1 MSVPEKQ
8 SGLRERKKLQT
19 RETIRR
25 EALRLI
31 KERGYQN
38 TTVEQISAAADIS
51 PRTFSRYFPT
61 KEAVLLS
68 DDHIPPIIEA
78 FVDAPADLSVIEA
91 YRHAVARTFGALS
104 EEQRAE
110 AIFGQRLMYAIPEA
124 RGLVY
129 TEYVRL
135 IDLITEALTKR
146 PGQSPDTV
154 ERRVLAGAIVGVL
167 IAASHNTPLPGDPIS
182 RFLQVLDDMLK

>member
-1 MSVPEKQ
+1 MSMPREPA
-8 SGLRERKKLQT
+8 GLRERKKRKT
-19 RETIRR
+19 RATIRR
-25 EALRLI
+25 EAFRLI
-31 KERGYQN
+31 KEQGFHN

-68 DDHIPPIIEA
+68 DDHIAPIVTA
-78 FVDAPADLSVIEA
+78 FAEAPAELSAVEA
-91 YRHAVARTFGALS
+91 YRYAVAKTFGELTEDQR
-104 EEQRAE
+104 EEAVT
-110 AIFGQRLMYAIPEA
+110 GQRLMYEVPEA
-124 RGLVY
+124 RGLLY

-135 IDLITEALTKR
+135 IDLIAEALTKR
-146 PGQSPDTV
+146 PDQPADAL

-182 RFLQVLDDMLK
+182 RFLRVLDEKLK

>member
-1 MSVPEKQ
+1 MSVPGKPE
-8 SGLRERKKLQT
+8 GLRERKKLKT
-19 RETIRR
+19 RATIRR
-25 EALRLI
+25 EAFRLI
-31 KERGYQN
+31 QAQGYHN

-68 DDHIPPIIEA
+68 GDHIDPIVSAFIEA
-78 FVDAPADLSVIEA
+78 PDELSVIDA
-91 YRHAVARTFGALS
+91 YRHAVETTFGALTDA
-104 EEQRAE
+104 QRAE
-110 AIFGQRLMYAIPEA
+110 AVVGQRLMYAVPEA
-124 RGLVY
+124 RGLLY

-146 PGQSPDTV
+146 PGQPADAQ

-167 IAASHNTPLPGDPIS
+167 IAASHNTPMPDDPIS
-182 RFLQVLDDMLK
+182 HYLRLLDEKLK